1 MTEVRRRS
9 HLERTLFKFL
19 RSEQPQNQAN
29 KKRSERIVNPL
40 HNHKITAAELVFYF
54 FVGRGEV
61 GGGVLMKGAKIKG
74 ALALLR
80 LKSHLSF
87 VLNFLSF
94 KITMPDY

>member
-1 MTEVRRRS
+1 MTEVRRTS

-40 HNHKITAAELVFYF
+40 HNHKITTAELVFYF
-54 FVGRGEV
+54 FAGRGEV
-61 GGGVLMKGAKIKG
+61 GRRGGGGWMKGAKIKG
-74 ALALLR
+74 ALLR

-87 VLNFLSF
+87 GLNV
-94 KITMPDY
+94 

>member
-1 MTEVRRRS
+1 MTEVRRTS

-40 HNHKITAAELVFYF
+40 HNHKITTAELVFYF
-54 FVGRGEV
+54 FAGRGEV
-61 GGGVLMKGAKIKG
+61 GRRGGGVLMKGAKIKG
-74 ALALLR
+74 ALLR

-87 VLNFLSF
+87 GLNV
-94 KITMPDY
+94 

>member
-1 MTEVRRRS
+1 MTEVRRTS

-40 HNHKITAAELVFYF
+40 HNHKITTAELVFYF
-54 FVGRGEV
+54 FAGRGEV
-61 GGGVLMKGAKIKG
+61 GRRGEGGVLMKGAKIKG
-74 ALALLR
+74 ALLR

-87 VLNFLSF
+87 GLNV
-94 KITMPDY
+94 

>member
-1 MTEVRRRS
+1 MTEVRRTS

-40 HNHKITAAELVFYF
+40 HNHKITTAELVFYF

-61 GGGVLMKGAKIKG
+61 GRGVGGGGVDERCKDKG
-74 ALALLR
+74 
-80 LKSHLSF
+80 SF
-87 VLNFLSF
+87 TASEISPFLC
-94 KITMPDY
+94 P

>member
-1 MTEVRRRS
+1 MTEVRRTS

-40 HNHKITAAELVFYF
+40 HNHKITTAEIVFYF

-61 GGGVLMKGAKIKG
+61 GRRGGGGSVDERCKDKG
-74 ALALLR
+74 
-80 LKSHLSF
+80 SF
-87 VLNFLSF
+87 AASEISPFLC
-94 KITMPDY
+94 P

>member
-1 MTEVRRRS
+1 MTEVRRTS

-40 HNHKITAAELVFYF
+40 HNHEITTAELVFYF

-61 GGGVLMKGAKIKG
+61 GRRWGGGVLMKGAKIKG
-74 ALALLR
+74 ALLR

-87 VLNFLSF
+87 VLN
-94 KITMPDY
+94 I

>member
-1 MTEVRRRS
+1 MTEVRRTS

-40 HNHKITAAELVFYF
+40 HNHKITTAELVFYF
-54 FVGRGEV
+54 FVGRGQV
-61 GGGVLMKGAKIKG
+61 GRRGGGGGGGLMKGAKIKG
-74 ALALLR
+74 ALLR

-87 VLNFLSF
+87 VLN
-94 KITMPDY
+94 I

>member
-1 MTEVRRRS
+1 MTEVRRTS

-40 HNHKITAAELVFYF
+40 HNHKITTAELVFYF

-61 GGGVLMKGAKIKG
+61 GRRGGGGGVLMKGAKIKG
-74 ALALLR
+74 ALLR

-87 VLNFLSF
+87 VLN
-94 KITMPDY
+94 I